1 MTKAELIAQVAS
13 QANLTKA
20 ETEKALGALVQTI
33 ITVLQ
38 AEGRVPLPGFGIFS
52 VSERPERTGRN
63 PQTGESLTIAASKA
77 VKFKPGKA
85 LKEAVR

>member
-1 MTKAELIAQVAS
+1 MTKAELIS
-13 QANLTKA
+13 QLAGQTNLSKA
-20 ETEKALGALVQTI
+20 EAEKALGALIQTI
-33 ITVLQ
+33 ITTLQ
-38 AEGRVPLPGFGIFS
+38 AGSRVSLPEFGVFS

-63 PQTGESLTIAASKA
+63 PQTGATIQIAAGKA